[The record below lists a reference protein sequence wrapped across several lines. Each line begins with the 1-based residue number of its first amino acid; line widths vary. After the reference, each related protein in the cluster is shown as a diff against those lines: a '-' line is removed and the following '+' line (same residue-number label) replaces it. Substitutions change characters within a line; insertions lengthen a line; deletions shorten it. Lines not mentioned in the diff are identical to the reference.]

1 MHSYYVCSNKRKAI
15 VYYKEEIVFEED
27 IMAKKKINVTFS
39 STNEKSIEDVI
50 TNLIASHKGIPKTAI
65 ETENKKE
72 SKL

>member
-1 MHSYYVCSNKRKAI
+1 
-15 VYYKEEIVFEED
+15 
-27 IMAKKKINVTFS
+27 MAKKKINVTFS